1 MTPPISRMVAALA
14 EAARPR
20 RIVLFGSHA
29 TGQAGDDSD
38 VDLLIVEDGPLD
50 ERTRASEMV
59 RLWRILA
66 PFRTPTDL
74 LVVSEREVEKW
85 GATTNHVIAR
95 ALRDG
100 RVMYERAA

>member
-1 MTPPISRMVAALA
+1 MVAAIA
-14 EAARPR
+14 EAAQPQ

-29 TGQAGDDSD
+29 TGQARGDSD

-50 ERTRASEMV
+50 ERARASEMV
-59 RLWRILA
+59 RLWEVLA

-74 LVVSEREVEKW
+74 VVVSQHEVERW
-85 GATTNHVIAR
+85 GRTTNHVIAR